1 MKTIRITLYSTRNC
15 PYCRQAKQYLQRK
28 GVRFQEFDVQKNIR
42 AQKTLAGLGARAVP
56 VIMVGDTRVDGFDR
70 KRLDDLLKRIVAV

>member
-1 MKTIRITLYSTRNC
+1 MKKIRITLYSTRNC
-15 PYCRQAKQYLQRK
+15 PYCRQARQYLQSK
-28 GVRFQEFDVQKNIR
+28 GMRFQELDIQKNIR

>member
-15 PYCRQAKQYLQRK
+15 PYCRQARQYLKSK
-28 GVRFQEFDVQKNIR
+28 GVRFQEFDIQKNIR

-56 VIMVGDTRVDGFDR
+56 VIMIGDARVDGFDR
-70 KRLDDLLKRIVAV
+70 KRLDALLKRIVAV